1 MRLLALDTALGACSA
16 AVLID
21 GRLAGHRLE
30 VMARGHAERLLP
42 MAEEALKEA
51 GLGWDSLDRLAVS
64 VGPGTFTG
72 VRTALAAARGLA
84 LALDLPLTGITTLAA
99 VAAAA
104 AREEGGEG
112 LLLVALDAH
121 GGLVYAQ
128 SFVAGVGNGT
138 GTGAGESLIPAALA
152 QPGLYEPQALV
163 ALLEAAA
170 LPLAELTLAGS
181 GAALVL
187 AALGLQG
194 SNIPVAQSGLPDAAE
209 VARLAAEQPMPGRP
223 YAVPSPLYLRA
234 PDARLPTPR
243 AGRPA

>member
-42 MAEEALKEA
+42 MAEEALAEA

-104 AREEGGEG
+104 QSEAAG

-128 SFVAGVGNGT
+128 GFAGGEHAFVPEAFVL
-138 GTGAGESLIPAALA
+138 EALA
-152 QPGLYEPQALV
+152 KPGLHEPGALV
-163 ALLEAAA
+163 AVLEAAGV
-170 LPLAELTLAGS
+170 PLADLSLAGS
-181 GAALVL
+181 GAAMV
-187 AALGLQG
+187 AAAFGPAG
-194 SNIPVAQSGLPDAAE
+194 ADIPVLGPDMPDAAQI
-209 VARLAAEQPMPGRP
+209 ARLAAAQPMPGRP
-223 YAVPSPLYLRA
+223 YAMPSPLYLRA

-243 AGRPA
+243 AGRPV

>member
-42 MAEEALKEA
+42 MAEEALAEA

-84 LALDLPLTGITTLAA
+84 LALDLPLTGITTLDA

-104 AREEGGEG
+104 QAEGPEGSQG
-112 LLLVALDAH
+112 LLLVTLDAH
-121 GGLVYAQ
+121 GGLVCAQ
-128 SFVAGVGNGT
+128 GFARARGGDALV
-138 GTGAGESLIPAALA
+138 PAALA
-152 QPGLYEPQALV
+152 QPGLHEPEALV
-163 ALLEAAA
+163 ALLEAAQV
-170 LPLAELTLAGS
+170 PLADLKLAGS

-187 AALGLQG
+187 AALGPRG
-194 SNIPVAQSGLPDAAE
+194 ADIPVAGSGLPDAAE
-209 VARLAAEQPMPGRP
+209 VARLAAAQPLPARP
-223 YAVPSPLYLRA
+223 WAAPSPLYLRA
-234 PDARLPTPR
+234 PDARLPVPR

>member
-42 MAEEALKEA
+42 MAEEALAEA
-51 GLGWDSLDRLAVS
+51 GLGWDSLDSLAVS

-104 AREEGGEG
+104 QLEAAGAAG

-128 SFVAGVGNGT
+128 GFAGGGH
-138 GTGAGESLIPAALA
+138 ALA
-152 QPGLYEPQALV
+152 PEALAKPGLHEPGALV
-163 ALLEAAA
+163 ALLEAAGV
-170 LPLAELTLAGS
+170 PLADLRLAGS
-181 GAALVL
+181 GAAMV
-187 AALGLQG
+187 AAAFGPAG
-194 SNIPVAQSGLPDAAE
+194 ADIPVLGPDMPDAAQI
-209 VARLAAEQPMPGRP
+209 ARLAAAQPMPGRP
-223 YAVPSPLYLRA
+223 YAMPSPLYLRA

>member
-21 GRLAGHRLE
+21 GRLAGRRLE

-104 AREEGGEG
+104 REEGVRG

-128 SFVAGVGNGT
+128 GFV
-138 GTGAGESLIPAALA
+138 TGAGESLIPAALA
-152 QPGLYEPQALV
+152 QPGLHEPQALV
-163 ALLEAAA
+163 ALLAAA
-170 LPLAELTLAGS
+170 PLPLADLTLAGS

-187 AALGLQG
+187 AALGPQG
-194 SNIPVAQSGLPDAAE
+194 SNIPVAQSGLPDAAD
-209 VARLAAEQPMPGRP
+209 VARLAALQPMPTRP
-223 YAVPSPLYLRA
+223 YVVPSPLYLRA
-234 PDARLPTPR
+234 PDARLPMPR